1 MGDYKM
7 DYIKTLRDEDM
18 VWIQKDGD
26 DTEIKQL
33 IGIDSE
39 QKYGIG
45 DSFVH
50 VNIATKPNDVLKCEW
65 NGRTFYYVVINPV
78 DDVMAFCYILYPE
91 TQ

>member
-1 MGDYKM
+1 MSEYKM

-50 VNIATKPNDVLKCEW
+50 VNIATKLNDVLKCEW
-65 NGRTFYYVVINPV
+65 NGRTFYYVVIKSV
-78 DDVMAFCYILYPE
+78 DEVMAYCYTLYPE
-91 TQ
+91 AQ